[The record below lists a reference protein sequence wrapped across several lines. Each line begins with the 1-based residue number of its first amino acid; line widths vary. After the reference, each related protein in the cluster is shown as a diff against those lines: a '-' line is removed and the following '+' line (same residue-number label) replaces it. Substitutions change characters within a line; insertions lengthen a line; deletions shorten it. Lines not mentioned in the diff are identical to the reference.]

1 MLYCRR
7 TITRERD
14 GILSSDGKG
23 ENIFHPYRANFVLCQ
38 LFRDTGAIF
47 LLNSSFLNLYSV
59 CARDAR

>member
-23 ENIFHPYRANFVLCQ
+23 ENIFHPYRENFLWE
-38 LFRDTGAIF
+38 LFRDMGAIF